1 MYAAGRKVKRL
12 SADDKTA
19 LKAAHRELIYDA
31 ETSPC
36 SSFALIE
43 CPSCIFS
50 DQCEYST
57 KYKYYINNCDSNP
70 KFEIYHSRERVT
82 FVFRSAFN
90 CYSIAGE
97 KLDPNEF
104 HLMLLPCG
112 RFTITV
118 PLPNEIDQSS
128 TRYRSVCPKFKFR
141 YNAFIKLS
149 DRVSPMNHSLLPITV
164 YQPTF
169 SLSPSPETIATDFQ
183 ANEEEAADKRSKA

>member
-57 KYKYYINNCDSNP
+57 KYKYYINNCDPNP

-112 RFTITV
+112 RFTVPRYHFQTRSTNHPPGIDPCAPNLNFDIMRSSNYPTV
-118 PLPNEIDQSS
+118 CHQ
-128 TRYRSVCPKFKFR
+128 
-141 YNAFIKLS
+141 
-149 DRVSPMNHSLLPITV
+149 
-164 YQPTF
+164 
-169 SLSPSPETIATDFQ
+169 
-183 ANEEEAADKRSKA
+183 

>member
-1 MYAAGRKVKRL
+1 MIYERVDGALYAAGRKVKRL

-57 KYKYYINNCDSNP
+57 KYKYYINNCDPNP

-97 KLDPNEF
+97 KLENQ
-104 HLMLLPCG
+104 
-112 RFTITV
+112 T
-118 PLPNEIDQSS
+118 NS
-128 TRYRSVCPKFKFR
+128 T
-141 YNAFIKLS
+141 
-149 DRVSPMNHSLLPITV
+149 
-164 YQPTF
+164 
-169 SLSPSPETIATDFQ
+169 
-183 ANEEEAADKRSKA
+183 

>member
-1 MYAAGRKVKRL
+1 ML
-12 SADDKTA
+12 
-19 LKAAHRELIYDA
+19 ELCA
-31 ETSPC
+31 NRMSLLHFLRP
-36 SSFALIE
+36 
-43 CPSCIFS
+43 IFE
-50 DQCEYST
+50 CEYST
-57 KYKYYINNCDSNP
+57 KYKYYINNCDPNP

-169 SLSPSPETIATDFQ
+169 SLSPSPKTIATDFQ

>member
-57 KYKYYINNCDSNP
+57 KYKYYINNCDPNP
-70 KFEIYHSRERVT
+70 KFEIYRSRERVT
-82 FVFRSAFN
+82 FVFRS
-90 CYSIAGE
+90 IAIRLRE
-97 KLDPNEF
+97 RNWI